1 MAAASTSSVTKVI
14 PPDKI
19 NLRLILVSG
28 KIHEFLFLPTASA
41 SEIAQFVF
49 DNWPEEWSED
59 KVQSANIL
67 KLIYHGRFLHGN
79 VTLGA
84 LSLPLQKTTTMHL
97 VARESLPEPN
107 SQDNLKKSKS
117 GSCCRCCTVMWVDV
131 DDKISLRQRNDASV
145 GTCKGLAYF
154 RMHSWTPIISPADGL
169 DGLFFKDVLWYEAAC
184 GVIGDLASLHLRY
197 VYTCLGLRSLI
208 LRYGLRVT
216 SPNSS
221 EMR

>member
-1 MAAASTSSVTKVI
+1 MAAATATASSNSVGVPKAI

-28 KIHEFLFLPTASA
+28 KIHEFLFSPNASA
-41 SEIAQFVF
+41 SEIAQYVF

-59 KVQSANIL
+59 KVQNANIL

-117 GSCCRCCTVMWVDV
+117 GSCCRCCTVMWLGRQHFATRQEKRTLALDFCTLNL
-131 DDKISLRQRNDASV
+131 DIFSKLLIPNKILCDTKMPGHRCRRQWR
-145 GTCKGLAYF
+145 
-154 RMHSWTPIISPADGL
+154 
-169 DGLFFKDVLWYEAAC
+169 
-184 GVIGDLASLHLRY
+184 GVCFIWK
-197 VYTCLGLRSLI
+197 T
-208 LRYGLRVT
+208 
-216 SPNSS
+216 
-221 EMR
+221 